1 MVYKLILALSEKLGF
16 DEDKKKHVI
25 YRYMPIVAIGTVADC
40 VPLLEENRLFV
51 KKGLEL
57 INSDHPYLS
66 QSLQSFLDHF
76 NLRKKPIDST
86 DIGFMIG
93 PRLNAAGRM
102 LSAYEAFYA
111 LWFTGDKQKIYLDR
125 L

>member
-1 MVYKLILALSEKLGF
+1 M
-16 DEDKKKHVI
+16 
-25 YRYMPIVAIGTVADC
+25 AIGTVADC

-57 INSDHPYLS
+57 INSDHPYVPK
-66 QSLQSFLDHF
+66 SLKGLLEFF
-76 NLRKKPIDST
+76 NLHKKDINST

-111 LWFTGDKQKIYLDR
+111 LLFT
-125 L
+125 